1 MFLKSDSWNW
11 NAKIRHLINLS
22 MLILIRC
29 KNLIIDKNHSSNYDL
44 YIYFLNNLR
53 HNFRNKKLNYSPI
66 ILFFLLLNK
75 IRLNQHWQ
83 SSKVNIYYEM
93 HNIDSLIKFVYTR
106 MTSWMQFIF
115 FSNYFS
121 IIINISWFYTYCCK
135 LLDILIEKWSIF
147 EMIQVFYETFHMKGK
162 S

>member
-1 MFLKSDSWNW
+1 M
-11 NAKIRHLINLS
+11 I
-22 MLILIRC
+22 
-29 KNLIIDKNHSSNYDL
+29 
-44 YIYFLNNLR
+44 YIYFFLNNLR

-66 ILFFLLLNK
+66 ILFFYFLFLLLLFYFLLLNK

-106 MTSWMQFIF
+106 MTSWMQLIF
-115 FSNYFS
+115 FPIASLLSLIFHD
-121 IIINISWFYTYCCK
+121 FTYCCK

-147 EMIQVFYETFHMKGK
+147 EIIQIFYETFYMKGK